1 MMERPTIASV
11 LLDNQ
16 YNISPYESTISYNTA
31 SAKDAAAQR
40 TLDIETAETRHERDC
55 LENDRT
61 MARTLSFLARIRI
74 IPLLPPTNS
83 LLRP

>member
-1 MMERPTIASV
+1 MIERPTIASV

-40 TLDIETAETRHERDC
+40 TLDIKTAETRHERDS

-61 MARTLSFLARIRI
+61 MALILSFPARFRI
-74 IPLLPPTNS
+74 IAPPPSTNS